1 MTGEETVTARDSER
15 TDGRSTK
22 AIDVAGL
29 DGGFVSLT
37 AERLDALDS
46 RVERPLLRPGDAGWD
61 DAVLIWNGMVAK
73 APALVLQPTS
83 AAHVAAAVGSAR
95 DHGLLLSIKGGGH
108 NMAGTSIAERGL
120 TLDMSRMRDVIVDPE
135 ARLAHVGSGCRLRDV
150 DRATQAHGLATP
162 LGSFDSGVGV
172 AGLTLGGGLGY
183 LTRRFGWTV
192 DNLEEVEIVTADGQI
207 RTASRDENADLLW
220 ALRGGGGN
228 FGVVTRFTYRL
239 HDVGPTIT
247 AASSSGAPTGS
258 TTCSQPRCHSG
269 ADAKG
274 DLAPVRALGDPIA
287 DLVTEKPYTDQQSMM
302 DGMEPKGHHHYWKTE
317 YLAGLTN
324 EFLDTFRDSA
334 LRVTC
339 PLSDSIVIHLA
350 GALNERADDDGAVGN
365 RDARYMTA
373 FAGQWPPGAPAD
385 EHVAWVR
392 EAWKS
397 VQPHSTG
404 GNYLNFQ
411 TADEDEQRV
420 RATYGPTSTASS
432 KPNRPTT
439 LGTCFAAT
447 ATSGPEPEP
456 GPQGRGS
463 RCAIVVASSSHR
475 LRSCS
480 RTKQRWI
487 GAGRVQ
493 GLSLGALPGSG
504 RLRWTSFD
512 TGRAPGRRAH
522 PPRTRRLVRCARA
535 TSSGT
540 R

>member
-1 MTGEETVTARDSER
+1 VEPTDSEWSGMTGEEAGTARDSER
-15 TDGRSTK
+15 TDGRRTK

-37 AERLDALDS
+37 AERLGELAS
-46 RVERPLLRPGDAGWD
+46 RVACRLLRAGDAGWD
-61 DAVLIWNGMVAK
+61 DAVLVWNAMVAK
-73 APALVLQPTS
+73 APALVLRPTS
-83 AAHVAAAVGSAR
+83 AAHVAAAVGFAR

-108 NMAGTSIAERGL
+108 NMAGTSIAEHGL
-120 TLDMSRMRDVIVDPE
+120 TLDTSRMRDVVVDPD
-135 ARLAHVGSGCRLRDV
+135 ARLAHVGSGCLLRDV
-150 DRATQAHGLATP
+150 DGATQTHGLATP

-192 DNLEEVEIVTADGQI
+192 DSLEAVEIVTADGQI
-207 RTASRDENADLLW
+207 RTASRDEHADLLW

-228 FGVVTRFTYRL
+228 FGVVTRFTFRL
-239 HDVGPTIT
+239 HEVGPTIT
-247 AASSSGAPTGS
+247 GGLIVWSADRVDDVLATYRDLTESAPRELTAAVAVRLAPPAPFLPEEWHGK
-258 TTCSQPRCHSG
+258 PIVGLVVCHSG

-302 DGMEPKGHHHYWKTE
+302 DGMEPKGHHYYWKTE

-324 EFLDTFRDSA
+324 EFLDIFRDSA
-334 LRVTC
+334 LKVTS

-350 GALNERADDDGAVGN
+350 GALNERADDDGSVGN

-373 FAGQWPPGAPAD
+373 FAGQWPAGVPAD

-420 RATYGPTSTASS
+420 RATYGP
-432 KPNRPTT
+432 N
-439 LGTCFAAT
+439 
-447 ATSGPEPEP
+447 
-456 GPQGRGS
+456 
-463 RCAIVVASSSHR
+463 
-475 LRSCS
+475 
-480 RTKQRWI
+480 
-487 GAGRVQ
+487 
-493 GLSLGALPGSG
+493 
-504 RLRWTSFD
+504 FD
-512 TGRAPGRRAH
+512 
-522 PPRTRRLVRCARA
+522 RLVEAKQTYDPENLFRRNRNIRPRARA
-535 TSSGT
+535 GT
-540 R
+540 AGPR